1 MNLKSSDEDNKLSD
15 PRFIGYQNFSAGIKS
30 SQADV
35 CLAGLVKNKDIF
47 MKAQA
52 NASLKKADWF
62 NKISAPGNCELE
74 APKAKKKNGLTVEQ
88 EI

>member
-15 PRFIGYQNFSAGIKS
+15 PRFIEYQNFSAGIKS
-30 SQADV
+30 SQADD

-52 NASLKKADWF
+52 NAS
-62 NKISAPGNCELE
+62 
-74 APKAKKKNGLTVEQ
+74 
-88 EI
+88 